1 MIPAV
6 LGQQKAV
13 LVFCGTVSVWVGKVG
28 YLVVLGEYNLVLLN
42 LKCYLVSK
50 WLSCLYTLKE
60 VET

>member
-1 MIPAV
+1 MV
-6 LGQQKAV
+6 LSDTS
-13 LVFCGTVSVWVGKVG
+13 GTGSAEGGAVSVWVGKVG

-42 LKCYLVSK
+42 IKCYLVSK